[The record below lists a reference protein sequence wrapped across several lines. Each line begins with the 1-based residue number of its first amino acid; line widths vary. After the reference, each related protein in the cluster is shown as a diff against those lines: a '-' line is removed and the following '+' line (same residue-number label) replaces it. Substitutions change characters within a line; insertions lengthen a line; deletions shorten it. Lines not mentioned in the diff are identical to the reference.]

1 MISTVSSSMSI
12 ASIYTP
18 GAGREDAR
26 ATDAAGSDKRPGN
39 TTEKSASQQ
48 KADERAI
55 AELVATDRN
64 VHAHEAAHLAAAQG
78 LAISGASFSYTT
90 GPDGKRYA
98 TGGEVNIDT
107 SEARTPAET
116 IIKAGHIRR
125 AAMAPVDPSAQDRS
139 VAAMADRMAA
149 NARLELN
156 REQAASY
163 TRSDTRPLGSQ
174 VDVAA

>member
-1 MISTVSSSMSI
+1 MISTVSSSMTIGSLY
-12 ASIYTP
+12 AS
-18 GAGREDAR
+18 GSGRGDAR
-26 ATDAAGSDKRPGN
+26 ASDAAGSDKSQASSA
-39 TTEKSASQQ
+39 EKTASQQ
-48 KADERAI
+48 KADERTI
-55 AELVATDRN
+55 AELAATDRK

-98 TGGEVNIDT
+98 VGGEVNIDT
-107 SEARTPAET
+107 SEAKTPAET

-163 TRSDTRPLGSQ
+163 TRSNTPALGSQ
-174 VDVAA
+174 VDIAA